1 MHILNCNQNVKIRKI
16 ALAMW
21 AEVEKNVNPSW
32 QLETDRV
39 GQRLTLGPSPSN
51 WKFYAKM
58 HIWGCLGLAR
68 NGLGVELD
76 QRLDVRR
83 ALTIFL
89 FEPCASTPISTQE
102 VATGAGK
109 VSAES

>member
-16 ALAMW
+16 ALARW
-21 AEVEKNVNPSW
+21 AKVEKNGNPSW
-32 QLETDRV
+32 KLETDCV
-39 GQRLTLGPSPSN
+39 GQRLTLEPCPLN
-51 WKFYAKM
+51 WRLYAKM

-89 FEPCASTPISTQE
+89 FEPCAGAPISTQE
-102 VATGAGK
+102 VATRASK
-109 VSAES
+109 VSADS